1 MRFHL
6 IDRIDVLEAHRAVTA
21 RKLTSLQEEFWRD
34 EGRGPE
40 MPAPLVLEA
49 LCQAGTWLIMGSTG
63 LRRRAALLSADSVS
77 FRGAV
82 RPGDVLV
89 MSGRVES
96 FGDDTAVLSG
106 TVTAGG
112 RTVLSADAIMCS
124 LIPTEDLEDP
134 QDVRRMYE
142 RLTRGARI
150 TDGALKEAAA

>member
-6 IDRIDVLEAHRAVTA
+6 IDRIDVLDPHRAVTA
-21 RKLTSLQEEFWRD
+21 RKLTSRQEEFWRD

-40 MPAPLVLEA
+40 MPAQLVLEA

-77 FRGAV
+77 FQGAV

-112 RTVLSADAIMCS
+112 RTVLSADAIMCA
-124 LIPTEDLEDP
+124 LVPTEDLEDP
-134 QDVRRMYE
+134 QDVRRMYD

-150 TDGALKEAAA
+150 GGGALKEAAA

>member
-6 IDRIDVLEAHRAVTA
+6 IDRIDALDPHRSVSA
-21 RKLTSLQEEFWRD
+21 RKLTSRQEEFWRD

-77 FRGAV
+77 FQGAV

-106 TVTAGG
+106 TVTVGG
-112 RTVLSADAIMCS
+112 RTVLSADAIMCA

-134 QDVRRMYE
+134 QDVRRMYD

-150 TDGALKEAAA
+150 TGGALKEAVA

>member
-21 RKLTSLQEEFWRD
+21 RKLTSHQEDFWRD

-77 FRGAV
+77 FQGAV

-112 RTVLSADAIMCS
+112 HTVLSADAIMCA

-134 QDVRRMYE
+134 QDVRRMYD

-150 TDGALKEAAA
+150 TGGALKEAAA

>member
-6 IDRIDVLEAHRAVTA
+6 IDRIDTLDPHRAITA
-21 RKLTSLQEEFWRD
+21 RKLTARQEEFWRD

-77 FRGAV
+77 FQGAV

-112 RTVLSADAIMCS
+112 RTVLSADAIMCA

-134 QDVRRMYE
+134 RDVRRMYD

-150 TDGALKEAAA
+150 TGGALKEAAA